1 MFVALTRAREARRFP
16 GALRRSDLLEPSG
29 RRCGCWSTSQFLFS
43 GIVGRQILVRALTS
57 ASPGRG
63 GGDGAGADR
72 AQRGRGS
79 STTDRKIRSTY
90 RGGACSCSRS
100 APAAAALNDHRNLA
114 ALLMFV
120 ALTRAREARRF
131 PGALRRSD
139 LLEPSGR
146 RCGCWSTSQFLFS
159 GIVGRQI
166 LVRGLTSASP
176 GSGRRRWCRRRS
188 SAAR

>member
-1 MFVALTRAREARRFP
+1 M
-16 GALRRSDLLEPSG
+16 GRRSG
-29 RRCGCWSTSQFLFS
+29 
-43 GIVGRQILVRALTS
+43 LTS

-166 LVRGLTSASP
+166 LVRG
-176 GSGRRRWCRRRS
+176 RRWSSGGRATWVGVGAAMVPAPIERS
-188 SAAR
+188 EVGGHRQQIGKSAALTEEALALARAALRRLRH